1 MKKLLKRSL
10 PQLTSAPSIFICP
23 NIRPLTSGG
32 QNGQNIYSSRTPSDY
47 YLTTVDDSIKIKL
60 PRLSPPK
67 RSLSNQPII
76 YAKVFKI
83 SKGVTQISPSPIGSA
98 PPSGKIS
105 DLPNA
110 VEEQRLKLNAFFKHL
125 VSLIKTVRDIPGSIE
140 QDQRDIDEIDHIHL
154 HAINAIQNFLGL

>member
-1 MKKLLKRSL
+1 MADRDKARYLGATIEVCRQQINKDKMALDQLAANPSLLGHELTALKAREAKLIKELKQWRADISSL
-10 PQLTSAPSIFICP
+10 Q
-23 NIRPLTSGG
+23 
-32 QNGQNIYSSRTPSDY
+32 
-47 YLTTVDDSIKIKL
+47 
-60 PRLSPPK
+60 
-67 RSLSNQPII
+67 
-76 YAKVFKI
+76 
-83 SKGVTQISPSPIGSA
+83 
-98 PPSGKIS
+98 GKIS